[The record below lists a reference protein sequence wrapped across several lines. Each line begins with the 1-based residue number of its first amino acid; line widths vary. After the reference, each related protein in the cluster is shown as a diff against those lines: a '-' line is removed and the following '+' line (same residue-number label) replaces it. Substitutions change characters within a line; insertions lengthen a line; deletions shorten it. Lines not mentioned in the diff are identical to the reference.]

1 MNSPDTPK
9 LTASATRVLR
19 VALLATVLAITGVVG
34 YTAVGLLE
42 SSSVPRSTAATTGP
56 RVNPFASQDGLQL
69 VAYIVTA
76 SNCGWSSTPAM
87 MSLVGS
93 VRDSLIADLDS
104 QFTSVR
110 VVAVV
115 LDDTL
120 ANGWR
125 FIQELSGGKPELAFD
140 QVIVGGSWMN
150 ESIQKWVWK
159 DGVVEA
165 ASPQVFLVAREITS
179 SSYLDDSRIRLG
191 SERIVARHVGSS
203 QIHSWL
209 TSGASVGAVGDAAN
223 P

>member
-1 MNSPDTPK
+1 MNIPESPK
-9 LTASATRVLR
+9 LIAGAAR
-19 VALLATVLAITGVVG
+19 VARVAVLATVLAVTGVGG
-34 YTAVGLLE
+34 YTAVGLL
-42 SSSVPRSTAATTGP
+42 RTAREPIRPIVTVGP
-56 RVNPFASQDGLQL
+56 KVNPFASQDGLQL
-69 VAYIVTA
+69 VAYVVTA

-93 VRDSLIADLDS
+93 IRDSLIVDLDS
-104 QFTSVR
+104 GFTSVR

-125 FIQELSGGKPELAFD
+125 FIQELSGGKPEVAFD

-150 ESIQKWVWK
+150 ESIQRWAWK
-159 DGVVEA
+159 EGAVEA
-165 ASPQVFLVAREITS
+165 ASPQVFLVAREIAT
-179 SSYLDDSRIRLG
+179 SSYLDDYRIRLG
-191 SERIVARHVGSS
+191 TERVVARHVGSA

-209 TSGASVGAVGDAAN
+209 SSGAAVRNAGVTDN